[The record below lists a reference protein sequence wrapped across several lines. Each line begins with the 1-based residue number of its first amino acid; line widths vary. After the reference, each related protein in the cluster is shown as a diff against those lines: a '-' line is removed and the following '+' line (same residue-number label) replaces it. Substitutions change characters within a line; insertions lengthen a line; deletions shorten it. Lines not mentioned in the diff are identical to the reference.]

1 MIKTLLILL
10 NAAKLGKILTTGG
23 TMLLSVVAYSFLF
36 GWPYA
41 FGFVL
46 LLFVHEMGHYI
57 AARREG
63 LSVGAPVF
71 IPFLGAWVALKDQ
84 PLSASQEAYIGLA
97 GPLVGS
103 LGALI
108 VFFLARNFDS
118 TLLLAIS
125 YSGFFLNLINLVPI
139 LPFDGG
145 RITAAISPKIWYL
158 GIPVLIGLFLYNP
171 SPLFIIVAL
180 LALPSTWRALRGTDE
195 NQARY
200 YDVPMQTRLQ
210 YALIYLLLLAFLGT
224 MSYEVHQ
231 ELPRATLGG

>member
-1 MIKTLLILL
+1 MKILLLLL

-36 GWPYA
+36 GWLYA
-41 FGFVL
+41 LGFVL

-63 LSVGAPVF
+63 LTVGAPIF

-84 PLSASQEAYIGLA
+84 PLNASQEAYIGLA

-103 LGALI
+103 LGAL
-108 VFFLARNFDS
+108 VCFFLARNFDS

-158 GIPVLIGLFLYNP
+158 GIPVLIALFIYNP

-180 LALPSTWRALRGTDE
+180 LALPATWRALRDKDGS
-195 NQARY
+195 QARY
-200 YDVPMQTRLQ
+200 YEVPLQTRIQ
-210 YALIYLLLLAFLGT
+210 YALLYLVLLAFLGT
-224 MSYEVHQ
+224 MSYEIYE
-231 ELPRATLGG
+231 ELPRASLG